1 MALTQPLASRGED
14 CSASRC
20 RLRPPDDELALV
32 QQPRIMAKRRRTRR
46 RTITT
51 LPDHVR
57 EQLVQAFSQVDVEG
71 TGQVH
76 RLKLVEI
83 VKEAY
88 RPTEQEV
95 RNVELYLTRH
105 DECKAHLFGDR
116 DDISFEG
123 FVALFN
129 AIVQPM
135 LSSSPCG
142 SVGWTLLREIF
153 DTAITQLARHGPA
166 ETATAAPAP
175 GAENIEEIYSQELR
189 GLFEPVAAGGV
200 DRSTTWLC
208 ELVRQAFILPPK
220 KLSQLAVFFN
230 TSRDELVE
238 LGQFVHGM
246 TLLYGDMQL
255 LSVLSVPPSSPA
267 AAPAAPRLQLIHVEE
282 PIESLQEHR
291 EPSSP
296 SLSIS
301 RQSSMPRRPS
311 LPSLHL
317 PNSPRIALQSVPPAL
332 WASPPPPSVHAV

>member
-1 MALTQPLASRGED
+1 MAQADSLSGED

-105 DECKAHLFGDR
+105 DECRSHLFGDR
-116 DDISFEG
+116 EISFEG

-129 AIVQPM
+129 AVVQPM
-135 LSSSPCG
+135 LSSSPCC
-142 SVGWTLLREIF
+142 SLGWTLLREIF
-153 DTAITQLARHGPA
+153 DTAVTQLARHGSP
-166 ETATAAPAP
+166 ETAVAAAL

-189 GLFEPVAAGGV
+189 SLFEAVAGAGV
-200 DRSTTWLC
+200 NRSTTWLC

-255 LSVLSVPPSSPA
+255 LSTHSAPPSSPA
-267 AAPAAPRLQLIHVEE
+267 AAPAPPRLQPIHIEE

-317 PNSPRIALQSVPPAL
+317 PDSPRIALQSVPPAL
-332 WASPPPPSVHAV
+332 WASPPPPSVHAI